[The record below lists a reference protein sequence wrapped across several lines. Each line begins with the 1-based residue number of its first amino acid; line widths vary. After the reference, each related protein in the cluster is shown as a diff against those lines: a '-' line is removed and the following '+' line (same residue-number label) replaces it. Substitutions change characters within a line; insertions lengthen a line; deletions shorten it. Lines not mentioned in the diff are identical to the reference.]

1 MVDVNKKKPEEQP
14 VRKRS
19 FARRLGSFVKWMVV
33 LGFMGALF
41 VGGAL
46 MGYVSSIVKDEPVR
60 SRALIEQKSAKTPS
74 QALLTLPTAV
84 RSVNYVRKKTGV
96 RSLRTRS
103 HKRLLM
109 LSFQLKTI
117 IFTNIKV

>member
-1 MVDVNKKKPEEQP
+1 MVDVTKKKPEDPP

-19 FARRLGSFVKWMVV
+19 FARKLGSFVMWMVV
-33 LGFMGALF
+33 LGFMGILF

-74 QALLTLPTAV
+74 QALLTFLTAV
-84 RSVNYVRKKTGV
+84 RLVNFARKKTDV
-96 RSLRTRS
+96 RSPLTRS
-103 HKRLLM
+103 PKKLLM
-109 LSFQLKTI
+109 P
-117 IFTNIKV
+117 